1 MEREKVKETEGIKDR
16 EKKCLYPV
24 VDERGCGL
32 SLKMF
37 EVKTNL
43 RAKLYLFCFKYTQFL
58 PACVCVCLEGVFR

>member
-1 MEREKVKETEGIKDR
+1 MEREKVKETEGIKET

-43 RAKLYLFCFKYTQFL
+43 RAKLHLFCF
-58 PACVCVCLEGVFR
+58 

>member
-1 MEREKVKETEGIKDR
+1 MEREKVKETERIKET

-37 EVKTNL
+37 EVKTYL
-43 RAKLYLFCFKYTQFL
+43 RAKLYLFCF
-58 PACVCVCLEGVFR
+58 

>member
-1 MEREKVKETEGIKDR
+1 MEREKVKETEGIKGT

-24 VDERGCGL
+24 VDERACRL

-43 RAKLYLFCFKYTQFL
+43 RAKAVSFCF
-58 PACVCVCLEGVFR
+58 